1 MEGLFQHPA
10 SGAGPLRR
18 PHRSWERPARA
29 VQDRETAARTS
40 ALRHASGV
48 LGNLA
53 VYQRL
58 SVACG
63 HGGSVLPDPEDRHL
77 DCGKEIN

>member
-1 MEGLFQHPA
+1 VALDP
-10 SGAGPLRR
+10 SGAPIAHGNALRGPSRTGR
-18 PHRSWERPARA
+18 PPP
-29 VQDRETAARTS
+29 AARTS